1 MLAYINPNFALEKN
15 IYCEGSATADQP
27 SRSPPKP
34 FITGDFIRLRQ
45 ASANEITHGYCF
57 IFL

>member
-1 MLAYINPNFALEKN
+1 MRG
-15 IYCEGSATADQP
+15 GSAAADYP

-45 ASANEITHGYCF
+45 ASADEIATGF
-57 IFL
+57 WFAFARLRRTWQ